1 MAKSTKRN
9 ALATTPPSEGP
20 LVKQETEVAAMF
32 GGSDV
37 YQVPTDAPLP
47 QAKIMRESGQFEM
60 PNGEMAKAFE
70 GHILLWHEA
79 NCYWSHAFGEGD
91 GSFPDCSS
99 SDGIYPDGGEN
110 RQAEACADCPMNEY
124 GTDLKGGRGKAC
136 QNMILLYIVLDGQR
150 LPFILKAPPSS
161 LGKKESLIRWLT
173 NSINEGYA
181 GKYQTIAVRFSL
193 QKKQFEQ
200 YTASILQLE
209 TVRVLDPNVP
219 EDARQLQRLGKLFAE
234 VQKYYRK
241 RGAQDVAATDRY
253 AGETPDDGI
262 PI

>member
-1 MAKSTKRN
+1 MAKSTKQN
-9 ALATTPPSEGP
+9 ALATTPPSEGS
-20 LVKQETEVAAMF
+20 LAKQETEVAAMF

-60 PNGEMAKAFE
+60 PNGEMAKTFE

-79 NCYWSHAFGEGD
+79 NCYWSRAFGEGD
-91 GSFPDCSS
+91 SSFPDCSS
-99 SDGIYPDGGEN
+99 SDGVYPGGGEN
-110 RQAEACADCPMNEY
+110 PQAEACADCPMNEY

-136 QNMILLYIVLDGQR
+136 QNMILLYIVLAGQR

-173 NSINEGYA
+173 NSINKGYA
-181 GKYQTIAVRFSL
+181 GKYQTIAVWFSL
-193 QKKQFEQ
+193 QKKQSEQ

-209 TVRVLDPNVP
+209 MVRVLDPNGR
-219 EDARQLQRLGKLFAE
+219 EDAKQLQRLGKLFTE

-241 RGAQDVAATDRY
+241 HGAQDVATTDRY
-253 AGETPDDGI
+253 AG
-262 PI
+262 

>member
-1 MAKSTKRN
+1 MDRTYAYFKGSGETGKGMLTIRSR
-9 ALATTPPSEGP
+9 AELRRRQIPPEGYEGF
-20 LVKQETEVAAMF
+20 LAAM
-32 GGSDV
+32 
-37 YQVPTDAPLP
+37 
-47 QAKIMRESGQFEM
+47 REARDWS
-60 PNGEMAKAFE
+60 
-70 GHILLWHEA
+70 EA
-79 NCYWSHAFGEGD
+79 LF
-91 GSFPDCSS
+91 
-99 SDGIYPDGGEN
+99 
-110 RQAEACADCPMNEY
+110 
-124 GTDLKGGRGKAC
+124 
-136 QNMILLYIVLDGQR
+136 
-150 LPFILKAPPSS
+150 
-161 LGKKESLIRWLT
+161 RWLT

-181 GKYQTIAVRFSL
+181 GKYQTIAVRFGL

-219 EDARQLQRLGKLFAE
+219 DDAKRLQRLGKLFAE